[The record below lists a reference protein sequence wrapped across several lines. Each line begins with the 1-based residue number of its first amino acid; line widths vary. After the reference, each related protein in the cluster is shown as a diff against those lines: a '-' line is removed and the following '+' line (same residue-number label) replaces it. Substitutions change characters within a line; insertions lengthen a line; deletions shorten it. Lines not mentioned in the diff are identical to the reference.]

1 MKMVDEHRVGKQWFL
16 EDVRQMP
23 TWFQWV
29 KVDEVNVAQIVEY
42 RNLGNFRPWEIFV
55 LFNKYEN

>member
-1 MKMVDEHRVGKQWFL
+1 MVDEHWVGKQWFL

-23 TWFQWV
+23 TWIQWV

-42 RNLGNFRPWEIFV
+42 IQHTWKEC
-55 LFNKYEN
+55 